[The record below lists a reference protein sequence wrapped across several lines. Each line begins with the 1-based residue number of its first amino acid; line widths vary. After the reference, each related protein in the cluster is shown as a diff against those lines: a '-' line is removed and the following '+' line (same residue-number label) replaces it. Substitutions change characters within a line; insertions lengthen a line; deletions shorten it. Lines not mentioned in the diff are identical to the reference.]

1 MSFMCEVVMR
11 NNVIMPLIC
20 SMVVKLS
27 SEANFFILIA
37 YVRSWYV
44 LIEVAL
50 HEYSGYQQFF
60 Y

>member
-1 MSFMCEVVMR
+1 MR
-11 NNVIMPLIC
+11 NNVIKPLIC

-50 HEYSGYQQFF
+50 HEYSGYQYFL